1 MIIAENIAVI
11 ADDLTGAND
20 TALQFQLRG
29 AETRIFLGN
38 EIKNSSK
45 EGGIVWAV
53 STESRNVSP
62 EEAYDKIIDKLTILK
77 NNKDIDYLYKKI
89 DSTIRGNIGTEI
101 KALVDFFG
109 YDAAIIAP
117 AFPSEGRTTIGGY
130 QLLNGL
136 PLERTE
142 FARDPKAPVFES
154 HIPSLL
160 RRQLGTEHENLIG
173 HIGFSTV
180 IKGAG
185 PILMEMNKL
194 INNGKKFI
202 VFDAV
207 SVTDLEQ
214 IVLAYK
220 KTSHK
225 LLPAGSAAL
234 AQVLGNT
241 WLEESER
248 FIDEIKT
255 PHLPKLVIS
264 GSATKTNAKQIEK
277 LESSGDFAN
286 MSFIPLTN
294 EDILSGVTDE
304 LLNNALSKLDNS
316 DIVVIHT
323 SYLVDNFDGF
333 SDDSVN
339 ENLTRESFI
348 NKITGFLAELTK
360 QITERKEVILI
371 TLGGET
377 SYKCCEAVG
386 VDELKIIDEVSHA
399 IALSTDYKNRFFVAK
414 SGNLGDSDTLIDIL
428 NYFKRHEQV

>member
-1 MIIAENIAVI
+1 
-11 ADDLTGAND
+11 
-20 TALQFQLRG
+20 
-29 AETRIFLGN
+29 
-38 EIKNSSK
+38 
-45 EGGIVWAV
+45 
-53 STESRNVSP
+53 
-62 EEAYDKIIDKLTILK
+62 
-77 NNKDIDYLYKKI
+77 
-89 DSTIRGNIGTEI
+89 
-101 KALVDFFG
+101 
-109 YDAAIIAP
+109 
-117 AFPSEGRTTIGGY
+117 
-130 QLLNGL
+130 
-136 PLERTE
+136 
-142 FARDPKAPVFES
+142 
-154 HIPSLL
+154 
-160 RRQLGTEHENLIG
+160 
-173 HIGFSTV
+173 
-180 IKGAG
+180 
-185 PILMEMNKL
+185 MEMNKL

>member
-11 ADDLTGAND
+11 ADDFTGAND

-29 AETRIFLGN
+29 AETKIFLGN
-38 EIKNSSK
+38 EIKNSSN
-45 EGGIVWAV
+45 EGGVVWAV

-62 EEAYDKIIDKLTILK
+62 ETAYEKIIKKLDILK
-77 NNKDIDYLYKKI
+77 NNKDIDHIYKKI
-89 DSTIRGNIGTEI
+89 DSTLRGNIAVEV
-101 KALVDFFG
+101 KAILEYLE

-130 QLLNGL
+130 QLLNGV

-142 FARDPKAPVFES
+142 VARDPNAPVIDS
-154 HIPSLL
+154 HIPTLL
-160 RRQLGTEHENLIG
+160 KKQLKPEFENLVGYIT
-173 HIGFSTV
+173 FSTV

-185 PILMEMNKL
+185 PIMMELNKL
-194 INNGKKFI
+194 IENGKKLI
-202 VFDAV
+202 VIDAL

-220 KTSHK
+220 KSSYK
-225 LLPAGSAAL
+225 LLPVGSAAL

-241 WLEESER
+241 WLEESDK

-255 PHLPKLVIS
+255 PNLPKLVIS
-264 GSATKTNAKQIEK
+264 GSATNITAKQIEK
-277 LESSGDFAN
+277 LESNGGFDN
-286 MSFIPLTN
+286 ISFIPLTN
-294 EDILSGVTDE
+294 EDILSGVNDTLIE
-304 LLNNALSKLDNS
+304 KAVSKLNTS

-348 NKITGFLAELTK
+348 SKITGFLAELTK
-360 QITERKEVILI
+360 QITDRKEVILI
-371 TLGGET
+371 MLGGET

-386 VDELKIIDEVSHA
+386 VDELKIVDEVSHA

-428 NYFKRHEQV
+428 NYFKRHEQL